1 MAGIS
6 IYQNSGAGNVYY
18 ATYKSVFYGGD
29 DSLSKYYETSFIEQY
44 GDSLRWDSTNDRVN
58 ELGEEIYFV
67 FYKSDEDYLRRSES
81 AIRALIYSGAVYKA
95 ALDSYGVDIPRVKP
109 VEGEAVFPTAAPA
122 QVATS
127 FRIATGYAN
136 DASKRLDSFTD
147 SLKETIYQPPTISVE
162 WKSITPPAIDWGADV
177 PTMPIIEFQAPGNM
191 PAPIDTTG
199 LDVDVQIDDF
209 DVEPPTLSFGAAP
222 NIVIGT
228 APVIPQVKP
237 VAVPDAPTITLPAAP
252 SYLTIATRPFGGVN
266 LHEDW
271 LTKLQDVPELELMQP
286 TPWSYQR
293 GPQYAS
299 QLLENLKGVI
309 GKRLLGGTG
318 LNPGVEQA
326 LWDRARDRETQIALA
341 NEKDVMRASEAL
353 GFALPPG
360 ALAAQ
365 LRDARQAYHDKLST
379 LSREISI
386 EQAKLEQENLK
397 QAIAEGMQLESQ
409 LMDYALKLE
418 QMAFDAARAAAEN
431 SLQIYNAGVERF
443 KALLQGFQ
451 VYAATYETI
460 IKAELN
466 KVEVYKAEL
475 EGEKIKADI
484 NASLVQQYKA
494 EIEGSM
500 AVVEIYKSQVSGAQ
514 VLVELEKSKLEA
526 AGEQVRAFVAS
537 INAETAKVEI
547 YKAGIT
553 AEATK
558 MEGYKSLTQAY
569 QAKAGAQ
576 AEKARVAVAKIDSV
590 ARAKGI
596 EWDGYKARL
605 SAESARIDALG
616 KQSGVLSDAYRA
628 GAAATTAKAEMTA
641 KLWEAQI
648 RQYEAGQNIAMSTAK
663 INADI
668 AMTANSAR
676 ADSAKAGAQVYA
688 QLAAS
693 AYGMINASA
702 SNSQSMGFSK
712 SESTSQSIS
721 ASV

>member
-1 MAGIS
+1 MI
-6 IYQNSGAGNVYY
+6 
-18 ATYKSVFYGGD
+18 
-29 DSLSKYYETSFIEQY
+29 
-44 GDSLRWDSTNDRVN
+44 
-58 ELGEEIYFV
+58 
-67 FYKSDEDYLRRSES
+67 
-81 AIRALIYSGAVYKA
+81 
-95 ALDSYGVDIPRVKP
+95 
-109 VEGEAVFPTAAPA
+109 
-122 QVATS
+122 
-127 FRIATGYAN
+127 
-136 DASKRLDSFTD
+136 DASQQVEDAFNNAKRYASFANADLRLFTD
-147 SLKETIYQPPTISVE
+147 ALEGTIYTPPTISID
-162 WKSITPPAIDWGADV
+162 WTSISPPPIDWGADV
-177 PTMPIIEFQAPGNM
+177 PAMPTIDFQPPGDM

-209 DVEPPTLSFGAAP
+209 DVEPPVLSFGAAP
-222 NIVIGT
+222 HIVIGT
-228 APVIPQVKP
+228 APIIPQVNP

-252 SYLTIATRPFGGVN
+252 AYLTIATRSFGGVD

-271 LTKLQDVPELELMQP
+271 LTKLQDVPELDLLQP
-286 TPWSYQR
+286 TPLSYQR
-293 GPQYAS
+293 GPVYAS
-299 QLLENLKGVI
+299 QMLENLKGVI
-309 GKRLLGGTG
+309 GQRILGGTG
-318 LNPGVEQA
+318 LNPAIEQA
-326 LWDRARDRETQIALA
+326 LWDRARDRETQMALA
-341 NEKDVMRASEAL
+341 NEQDVMRASEAL

-360 ALAAQ
+360 VLAAQ

-431 SLQIYNAGVERF
+431 SLQVYNAGVERF

-484 NASLVQQYKA
+484 NSSMVQQYKA

-500 AVVEIYKSQVSGAQ
+500 AVVEIYKAQISGAQ
-514 VLVELEKSKLEA
+514 VLMELEKSKLEA

-547 YKAGIT
+547 YKAGIS

-576 AEKARVAVAKIDSV
+576 AEKARVAVARIDTIT
-590 ARAKGI
+590 RAKGI
-596 EWDGYKARL
+596 EWEGYKARL
-605 SAESARIDALG
+605 GAESARIDALG

-648 RQYEAGQNIAMSTAK
+648 RQYEAGQNIAMSAAK
-663 INADI
+663 VNADI
-668 AMTANSAR
+668 AMTSNSAR
-676 ADSAKAGAQVYA
+676 ADSAKVGAQVYA

-702 SNSQSMGFSK
+702 SNSNSI
-712 SESTSQSIS
+712 SQSIS
-721 ASV
+721 AAVP